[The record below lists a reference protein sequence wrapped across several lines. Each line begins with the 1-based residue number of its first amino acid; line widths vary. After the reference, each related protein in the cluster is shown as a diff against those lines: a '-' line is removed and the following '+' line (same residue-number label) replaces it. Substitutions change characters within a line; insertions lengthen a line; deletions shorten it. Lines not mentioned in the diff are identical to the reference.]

1 MALISII
8 STNIYSPLGK
18 TTNENF
24 EQLLKNNSGLQLH
37 AGNNLSEV
45 PFYAS
50 LFDRSAYR
58 DGSYTKF
65 EQLLI
70 NSITGAMENCSIDLA
85 GKNTLLII
93 SSTKGNISLLED
105 EKSSSLQS
113 KALAQ
118 RISLPASAKRVAN
131 HFNFFHQPI
140 VISNA
145 CISGIAAMI
154 TAMRLLQAGLYEH
167 IVVSGAD
174 IISKFILSG
183 FESFQAISPSPCK
196 PFDADRKGINL
207 GEAGATVIVS
217 AQQGSINNIKI
228 SGGAIS
234 NDANHISGPSK
245 TGEELALAINC
256 SLKQAGISSKEIQY
270 VSAHGTGT
278 MYNDEMEAKALAI
291 SGLQAV
297 PVNSLKGY
305 FGHTLG
311 AAGLVESII
320 AMRSM
325 QEDLVLGSQGYERN
339 GVSVEV
345 NISSHHRR
353 SVINNTL
360 KTASGFGGCNAAI
373 IFSKQ

>member
-1 MALISII
+1 MGIISVI

-18 TTNENF
+18 TTSENF
-24 EQLLKNNSGLQLH
+24 EQLLKNNSGLELH
-37 AGNNLSEV
+37 TDNNLSEA

-50 LFDRSAYR
+50 LLDHSAYR
-58 DGSYTKF
+58 DDSYTKF

-70 NSITGAMENCSIDLA
+70 NSIARAMENCNKDLT

-93 SSTKGNISLLED
+93 SSTKGNISLLQEAK
-105 EKSSSLQS
+105 ESPLQPELL
-113 KALAQ
+113 KK
-118 RISLPASAKRVAN
+118 RISLPASAKLVAE
-131 HFNFFHQPI
+131 HFNFFHQPLI
-140 VISNA
+140 ISNA

-154 TAMRLLQAGLYEH
+154 AAMRLLQARLYEN
-167 IVVSGAD
+167 IVIAGAD

-183 FESFQAISPSPCK
+183 FESFQAISTVPCK

-207 GEAGATVIVS
+207 GEAGATVILS
-217 AQQGSINNIKI
+217 TQKSFKQDIQI

-234 NDANHISGPSK
+234 NDANHISGPSR
-245 TGEELALAINC
+245 TGEELALAINN
-256 SLKQAGISSKEIQY
+256 SMKQAGISFKDIDY

-278 MYNDEMEAKALAI
+278 IYNDEMEAKALAI
-291 SGLQAV
+291 SGLQAI

-311 AAGLVESII
+311 AAGLVESIV

-325 QEDLVLGSQGYERN
+325 QEDTIIGSRGYERH
-339 GVSVEV
+339 GVSVEL
-345 NISSHHRR
+345 NISNQHRKAA
-353 SVINNTL
+353 IKNML

-373 IFSKQ
+373 VFSKQ

>member
-1 MALISII
+1 MALISVI

-37 AGNNLSEV
+37 AGNNLSDV

-50 LFDRSAYR
+50 LFDQSAYK

-70 NSITGAMENCSIDLA
+70 NSITGAIENCNIDLS

-93 SSTKGNISLLED
+93 SSTKGNISLLEED
-105 EKSSSLQS
+105 KTSSLTS
-113 KALAQ
+113 KVLAQ

-154 TAMRLLQAGLYEH
+154 TAMRLLQARLYEH
-167 IVVSGAD
+167 IVIAGAD

-183 FESFQAISPSPCK
+183 FESFQAISPVPCK

-207 GEAGATVIVS
+207 GEAGATVILS
-217 AQQGSINNIKI
+217 TQKGTKKDIQI

-234 NDANHISGPSK
+234 NDANHISGPSR
-245 TGEELALAINC
+245 TGEELALAINN
-256 SLKQAGISSKEIQY
+256 SLKQAGISFKDIDY

-278 MYNDEMEAKALAI
+278 MYNDEMEAKALAL

-297 PVNSLKGY
+297 PLNSLKGY

-325 QEDLVLGSQGYERN
+325 QEDLVLGSHGYERN
-339 GVSVEV
+339 GVSVDV
-345 NISSHHRR
+345 NISAQHRR